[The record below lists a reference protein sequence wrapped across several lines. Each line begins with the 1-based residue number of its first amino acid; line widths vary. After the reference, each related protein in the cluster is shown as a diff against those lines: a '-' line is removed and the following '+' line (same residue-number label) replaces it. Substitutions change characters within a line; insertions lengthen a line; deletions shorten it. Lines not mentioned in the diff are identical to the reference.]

1 MKIYSFAGN
10 GFSSNCYV
18 ILDGSGEHA
27 VVIDPSV
34 GFDAVNSRL
43 PTQPSFDYILLT
55 HGHFDHILEL
65 DDWRSRTGAP
75 VFIHTE
81 DADML
86 TDPKK
91 SCFYQ
96 FYGLQTRF
104 APADGSFDDGT
115 LLQFGDAVLKVLHTP
130 GHSGGSTCFLL
141 EDLLVMG
148 DTIFADGG
156 VGRTDLPGG
165 NMMALRASLRS
176 ILSMP
181 QHLKI
186 YPGHGDPSTIG
197 AELNNHSY
205 L

>member
-1 MKIYSFAGN
+1 MKIYSFVGN

-18 ILDGSGEHA
+18 ILDGGGEHA

-34 GFDAVNSRL
+34 DFDTVFSAL
-43 PTQPSFDYILLT
+43 PTKPSFDYILLT

-75 VFIHTE
+75 VFIHAE
-81 DADML
+81 DANML
-86 TDPKK
+86 TDPKR

-96 FYGLQTRF
+96 FYGLQTVF
-104 APADGSFDDGT
+104 APADGSFYDGM
-115 LLQFGDAVLKVLHTP
+115 LLQFGDTCLKVLHTP
-130 GHSGGSTCFLL
+130 GHSGGSVCFLA
-141 EDLLVMG
+141 EDLLVTG
-148 DTIFADGG
+148 DTLFADGG

-165 NMMALRASLRS
+165 NMMALRDSLRS
-176 ILSMP
+176 VLSMP
-181 QHLKI
+181 QNLTI